1 MGDMGC
7 DELEWGGARDR
18 IFDIERR
25 LFQELGKMNRGKG
38 LDFLDV
44 TFGML
49 SPDLDLNGK
58 QEQYLLD
65 LLERLLERAE
75 EINEKENAI

>member
-7 DELEWGGARDR
+7 GELEWGGARDR

-25 LFQELGKMNRGKG
+25 LFKELGKMAHGKG
-38 LDFLDV
+38 LDFLSM

-49 SPDLDLNGK
+49 SPDLGLNGR
-58 QEQYLLD
+58 QEEYLLE
-65 LLERLLERAE
+65 LLERKLEIAE
-75 EINEKENAI
+75 KINEKENTI